1 MHKKRFQICIYTVS
15 RVSFDTE
22 MGEKPRCIISISNLR
37 LFRSHVWYICAD
49 VSIFFKINP

>member
-37 LFRSHVWYICAD
+37 LFRPHVCIS
-49 VSIFFKINP
+49 VPKFLFSLK